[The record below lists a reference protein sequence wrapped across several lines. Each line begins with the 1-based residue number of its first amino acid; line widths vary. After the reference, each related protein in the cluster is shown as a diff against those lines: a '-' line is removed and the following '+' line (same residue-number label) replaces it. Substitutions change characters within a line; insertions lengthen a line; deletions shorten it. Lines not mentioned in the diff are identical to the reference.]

1 MDKQNNKCNKLSTD
15 GMLAMKTEYFNRMAS
30 IDYEMYSE
38 NEEGPI
44 NPKECAFFEELKS
57 DERITGLK
65 SENDCTYYTI
75 IGKAKEIS
83 ICLRLGLYGTALTSA
98 ITLPDTCGLIMKCG
112 ESTGS
117 VRDRYEKWFEEYV
130 LTNSAPSCDSL
141 KKVDFTGKR
150 CYQLRNKILHQNTI
164 CEYEDNCDFN
174 LTLSDTIEKIDYG
187 NKVEI
192 TIGIPFLCD
201 AILEGFAG
209 FIRTDYP
216 APLDYKTYGF
226 QVYSDAA
233 SIESQKAKCTNDC

>member
-15 GMLAMKTEYFNRMAS
+15 GMLAMKTEYFNRIAS
-30 IDYEMYSE
+30 IDYEMYSK

-65 SENDCTYYTI
+65 AENDCTYYTI
-75 IGKAKEIS
+75 IGKAKEID
-83 ICLRLGLYGTALTSA
+83 ICLQLGLYGTALTSA
-98 ITLPDTCGLIMKCG
+98 ITLPDTCGLIMKCR

-130 LTNSAPSCDSL
+130 LTNSSPSCDSL

-164 CEYEDNCDFN
+164 CEYEDNCNFN
-174 LTLSDTIEKIDYG
+174 LTLSDTIEKIDCG
-187 NKVEI
+187 NITKI

-201 AILEGFAG
+201 AILDGFEK

-216 APLDYKTYGF
+216 APLDYKTFGF
-226 QVYSDAA
+226 KVYSTAA
-233 SIESQKAKCTNDC
+233 SIEAKKAKCTNDC